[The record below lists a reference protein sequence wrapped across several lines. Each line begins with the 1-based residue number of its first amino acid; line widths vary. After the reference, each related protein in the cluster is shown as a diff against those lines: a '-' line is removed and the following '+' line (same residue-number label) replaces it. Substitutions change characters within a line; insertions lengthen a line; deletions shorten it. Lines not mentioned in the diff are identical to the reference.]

1 MAINV
6 DTVYKTVLL
15 VLNKEQRGYVTPD
28 EFNKIATQVQLEI
41 FEKYFEDLNQ
51 QLRTPENDSE
61 YGNRVKNVDEKI
73 SIFKTIQ
80 PLAPSWIIGTNEF
93 NIAGPNTPTPSAID
107 PPVHRIGTVIYKDE
121 QELEKVDRNDW
132 LRLNMSKLTR
142 PTADYPIYLHEDNKI
157 IIQPPNLIQLT
168 NPPPTPPLPQTIID
182 EFQLAYVRKPKN
194 VVWAYK
200 VLPVSGA
207 YSFVDTITPSV
218 PAGTIP
224 STGFQ
229 NFEIDDTD
237 QTEVII
243 RILMYMGIVIRDPQ
257 IIQAAAQQAQLDEQN
272 QKS

>member
-15 VLNKEQRGYVTPD
+15 ILNKEQRGYVTPN

-51 QLRTPENDSE
+51 QLRVPENDSE

-80 PLAPSWIIGTNEF
+80 SLAPSWIVGTNEF
-93 NIAGPNTPTPSAID
+93 NIVQSPATIIPT
-107 PPVHRIGTVIYKDE
+107 VHRIGTVIYKDE
-121 QELEKVDRNDW
+121 QELEKVNRNDW

-142 PTADYPIYLHEDNKI
+142 PTADYPMYLYEDDKI
-157 IIQPPNLIQLT
+157 IIQPSDLVKE
-168 NPPPTPPLPQTIID
+168 NPLVPGTIID
-182 EFQLAYVRKPKN
+182 EFKLSYVRKPAD
-194 VVWAYK
+194 VIWGYTVIGIG
-200 VLPVSGA
+200 LPGAGA
-207 YSFVDTITPSV
+207 YTYNSLTS
-218 PAGTIP
+218 
-224 STGFQ
+224 Q

-237 QTEVII
+237 QTEVIL
-243 RILMYMGIVIRDPQ
+243 RVLMYMGIVIRDPQ
-257 IIQAAAQQAQLDEQN
+257 IVQAAAQQATMEEQN